1 MDYGSHRADR
11 CKHIYA
17 VEYAIR
23 FNTLKEV
30 EHLPEEV
37 HGKRQPTEEKPYY
50 RIQILGRKR
59 IFFLTGGENKNE

>member
-1 MDYGSHRADR
+1 MDYGSNRAGR
-11 CKHIYA
+11 CKHIYT

-37 HGKRQPTEEKPYY
+37 RGKRGPTEEKPT
-50 RIQILGRKR
+50 IESKSLGRRR